1 MESQHVMSI
10 EEGFQEPYVF
20 QWPLNSD
27 SAAAQCLVVMKRQG
41 GLMLALPTGFIPQD
55 ALQEAPDVAT
65 SPLGLHTILTVP
77 AVAEDEFGNVG
88 VAGFDMDVMVIDVQ
102 EEALTYLSLA
112 SQGLF
117 PDAAPFFLED
127 SAYPDPSVILR
138 LAREWV
144 QLQGSEALGF
154 YSAEEAVAAPK
165 AVSMKASSKK
175 PPVEK
180 AKRLTGP
187 QLVAENI
194 KSLAEMVP
202 NIAAQLSAIQEEQK
216 RMRAEMEE
224 RSSKP
229 PMRPSQVPVSMDMQ
243 SLGKV
248 LGAPPRT
255 KQLIVSPP
263 PAKKVTFVQPTPDSN
278 VPVEEQVAEVQ
289 EVAEGGSSL
298 AMAVLE
304 QSRALTTLVSQLQ
317 SGDPLLDSS
326 QSSFSTSSK
335 GAQGREKLQSELSAR
350 SGNFMLS
357 MMQLAMRRMRP
368 ASPAPTS
375 LSQVAETDFSM
386 VSYLER
392 FGGFGNQREL
402 GTILFALSFIVDAA
416 VREDMPGVQE
426 HLALL
431 YVAMEQQI
439 STKVAGILHSSFCC

>member
-1 MESQHVMSI
+1 
-10 EEGFQEPYVF
+10 
-20 QWPLNSD
+20 
-27 SAAAQCLVVMKRQG
+27 
-41 GLMLALPTGFIPQD
+41 
-55 ALQEAPDVAT
+55 
-65 SPLGLHTILTVP
+65 
-77 AVAEDEFGNVG
+77 
-88 VAGFDMDVMVIDVQ
+88 
-102 EEALTYLSLA
+102 
-112 SQGLF
+112 
-117 PDAAPFFLED
+117 
-127 SAYPDPSVILR
+127 
-138 LAREWV
+138 
-144 QLQGSEALGF
+144 
-154 YSAEEAVAAPK
+154 
-165 AVSMKASSKK
+165 
-175 PPVEK
+175 
-180 AKRLTGP
+180 
-187 QLVAENI
+187 
-194 KSLAEMVP
+194 
-202 NIAAQLSAIQEEQK
+202 
-216 RMRAEMEE
+216 MRAEMEE